1 MNPSRPDPISS
12 DGKTRP
18 EVRGEAFTQWISRY
32 PADRLPT
39 SGGVAATVV
48 VTIPLDTLLGGL
60 QAAALDTGDL
70 ISPTL
75 ARRLACEAGIIPAV
89 LGSHGEVLDLGRKT
103 RFHTPKQ
110 RVAMNLQQHGTC
122 AVERCTMPAT
132 WADAHHLTP
141 WSQGG
146 HTSVHDGVL
155 TCTRHHTQAH
165 DPRYT
170 VETIRPGKIRLVRR
184 Q

>member
-1 MNPSRPDPISS
+1 
-12 DGKTRP
+12 
-18 EVRGEAFTQWISRY
+18 
-32 PADRLPT
+32 
-39 SGGVAATVV
+39 
-48 VTIPLDTLLGGL
+48 
-60 QAAALDTGDL
+60 
-70 ISPTL
+70 
-75 ARRLACEAGIIPAV
+75 
-89 LGSHGEVLDLGRKT
+89 
-103 RFHTPKQ
+103 
-110 RVAMNLQQHGTC
+110 
-122 AVERCTMPAT
+122 MPAT

-170 VETIRPGKIRLVRR
+170 VEKIRPGKIRLVRR